1 MFHYIDPLLQKDFTF
16 HLWPREVLFRK
27 GAEADSFYLVI
38 SGKIMILKP
47 FSAKIVREYGGG
59 EVFGIPEVLLGEEWK
74 FMAEA
79 KTFSSIC
86 SFPKDSLF
94 NRIEMMDS
102 QPKKIM
108 KYLLP
113 QA

>member
-1 MFHYIDPLLQKDFTF
+1 MSYDIESLKNKNPTF

-27 GAEADSFYLVI
+27 GAKADSFYLVI
-38 SGKIMILKP
+38 SGKIIIVKP
-47 FSAKIVREYGGG
+47 FSAKIVREYGAG
-59 EVFGIPEVLLGEEWK
+59 EIFGIPEVLLGEDWK

-86 SFPKDSLF
+86 SFPKDLLF

-108 KYLLP
+108 KYLL
-113 QA
+113 QKV

>member
-1 MFHYIDPLLQKDFTF
+1 MFYDIESLEKKKSSV

-27 GAEADSFYLVI
+27 GAEADSFYLVV
-38 SGKIMILKP
+38 SGKIIILKP
-47 FSAKIVREYGGG
+47 FSAKIVREYVAG
-59 EVFGIPEVLLGEEWK
+59 EIFGIPEVLLGEDWK

-86 SFPKDSLF
+86 SFPKDLLF

-113 QA
+113 QV

>member
-1 MFHYIDPLLQKDFTF
+1 MFYDIEPLEKKKSTF

-38 SGKIMILKP
+38 SGKIVILKP
-47 FSAKIVREYGGG
+47 FSAKIFREYGAG
-59 EVFGIPEVLLGEEWK
+59 EIFGIPEVLLGEDWK

-86 SFPKDSLF
+86 SFPKDLLF

-108 KYLLP
+108 KHLLP
-113 QA
+113 HV

>member
-1 MFHYIDPLLQKDFTF
+1 MFYDIESLEKKNSTF
-16 HLWPREVLFRK
+16 YLWPREVLFRK

-38 SGKIMILKP
+38 SGKIIILEP
-47 FSAKIVREYGGG
+47 FSAKIFREYGAG
-59 EVFGIPEVLLGEEWK
+59 EIFGIPEVLLGEDWK

-86 SFPKDSLF
+86 SFPKDLLF

-108 KYLLP
+108 KHLLP
-113 QA
+113 HV

>member
-1 MFHYIDPLLQKDFTF
+1 MSYDIESLKNKNPTF

-38 SGKIMILKP
+38 SGKIIIVKP
-47 FSAKIVREYGGG
+47 FSAKIVREYGAG
-59 EVFGIPEVLLGEEWK
+59 EIFGIPEVLLGEHWK

-86 SFPKDSLF
+86 SFPKDLLF

-113 QA
+113 QV

>member
-1 MFHYIDPLLQKDFTF
+1 MSYDIESLKNKNPTF

-38 SGKIMILKP
+38 SGKIIIVKP
-47 FSAKIVREYGGG
+47 FSAKIVREYGAG
-59 EVFGIPEVLLGEEWK
+59 EIFGIPEVLLGEDWK

-94 NRIEMMDS
+94 NRIEVMDS

-113 QA
+113 QV

>member
-1 MFHYIDPLLQKDFTF
+1 MILTHLGRKISLFTYGLARF
-16 HLWPREVLFRK
+16 FLEKLRKQILF
-27 GAEADSFYLVI
+27 FLVI

-47 FSAKIVREYGGG
+47 FSAKIVREYGAG

-79 KTFSSIC
+79 KTFSSIY
-86 SFPKDSLF
+86 SFPKDLLF

-102 QPKKIM
+102 KPKKIINC
-108 KYLLP
+108 LLP

>member
-1 MFHYIDPLLQKDFTF
+1 MFHDIDPLRQQDFTF

-47 FSAKIVREYGGG
+47 FSAKIVREYGTG

-79 KTFSSIC
+79 KTFSSIY

-113 QA
+113 QV

>member
-1 MFHYIDPLLQKDFTF
+1 MFHDIDSLRQKNFTF
-16 HLWPREVLFRK
+16 NLWPREVLFRK

-47 FSAKIVREYGGG
+47 FSAKIVREFGAG
-59 EVFGIPEVLLGEEWK
+59 EIFGIPEVLLGEDWK

-86 SFPKDSLF
+86 SFPKDLLF
-94 NRIEMMDS
+94 NRIKGYASYMR
-102 QPKKIM
+102 KIIF
-108 KYLLP
+108 KP
-113 QA
+113 